1 MTGGTATVTLSKTGG
16 MAVTEAQTL
25 VDGLKYRNT
34 SEAPLGSSRTVTLT
48 LIQDSGGTAG
58 GGDDTATLSI
68 ASTVTVTAV
77 NDEPSLTATA
87 ANPTFTENGPAVT
100 LYTGTVIDVVEATDR
115 VQALT
120 LTVSGLQNGSAEIL
134 VVDGTNVTL
143 TGGTSGTTAANG
155 IAYSVAVTGGTA
167 TVTLSKTGGM
177 AVTEAQTLVDGLK
190 YRNTSEAPLG
200 SSRTVTLTSIQ
211 DSGGTAGGGG

>member
-1 MTGGTATVTLSKTGG
+1 MDGTDVTLTRGTGGTTAANGIAYSVAVTGGTATVTLSKTGG

-100 LYTGTVIDVVEATDR
+100 LYTGTVIDVVEARDR

-143 TGGTSGTTAANG
+143 TGGTSGRRRRTGSPTAW
-155 IAYSVAVTGGTA
+155 
-167 TVTLSKTGGM
+167 
-177 AVTEAQTLVDGLK
+177 
-190 YRNTSEAPLG
+190 P
-200 SSRTVTLTSIQ
+200 
-211 DSGGTAGGGG
+211 